1 MQKKSLTIYA
11 IDIII
16 IYPTDMEACMNEL
29 LTLLANFKEVNTRL
43 FAYLQ
48 INKINLPFFLD
59 FDEIRDWCV
68 EMRGY
73 VKCLDEKT

>member
-1 MQKKSLTIYA
+1 
-11 IDIII
+11 
-16 IYPTDMEACMNEL
+16 MNEL